1 MFEKVLFP
9 TDFSGYA
16 QKTFE
21 CIDEIPGVKEV
32 VLQHVVDAAYLSK
45 RGQALDPYIEN
56 ARIFLEEEKKRL
68 ESLGLKARAKVDV
81 IEEGDVSS
89 AILETANKEKV
100 SLVVIGAHG
109 KSLIEGILLGSVAT
123 NILRFGKAH
132 VLIMR
137 YKSAERLEGEKFE
150 KFCPRIFSKVL
161 FPTDFSEPAGD
172 ALSFVKNLE
181 GIEEMVLVH
190 VVDRGE
196 TQEEIKV
203 NVQEA
208 KKKLLDTAAE
218 LSRAG
223 MKVKVHVSVGS
234 PPDEIA
240 SVAEEENVSLI
251 TMSTR
256 GRGVFRE
263 LLLGGTARD
272 VVRHAKRPVLAVRAK
287 QRT

>member
-21 CIDEIPGVKEV
+21 CIGEIPGVKEV

-45 RGQALDPYIEN
+45 KGQALDPYIEN
-56 ARIFLEEEKKRL
+56 ARIFLEEEKERL

-81 IEEGDVSS
+81 IAEGDVSG
-89 AILETANKEKV
+89 AILETANKEQV
-100 SLVVIGAHG
+100 SLVVMGAHG

-123 NILRFGKAH
+123 NILRFSKAH

-137 YKSAERLEGEKFE
+137 YKSAERLEDEKFE
-150 KFCPRIFSKVL
+150 KFYPRIFSKVL
-161 FPTDFSEPAGD
+161 FPTDFSEPAGE
-172 ALSFVKNLE
+172 ALSFVKSLE
-181 GIEEMVLVH
+181 GIEEIVLVH

-196 TQEEIKV
+196 TQEEINA

-208 KKKLLDTAAE
+208 KKKLEDTAAE

-234 PPDEIA
+234 PPDEIN
-240 SVAEEENVSLI
+240 SVTEEENISLI
-251 TMSTR
+251 AMSTR

-287 QRT
+287 GV

>member
-21 CIDEIPGVKEV
+21 CIGEIPGVKEV

-68 ESLGLKARAKVDV
+68 EGIGLKAIVKEDV
-81 IEEGDVSS
+81 IEEGDVSG
-89 AILETANKEKV
+89 AILETVIKEKV
-100 SLVVIGAHG
+100 TLVVMGAHG
-109 KSLIEGILLGSVAT
+109 KSLIDGILLGSVAT

-137 YKSAERLEGEKFE
+137 YKSAEGLKDEKLE
-150 KFCPRIFSKVL
+150 KFCPQIFSKVL
-161 FPTDFSEPAGD
+161 FPIDFSGPAGA

-181 GIEEMVLVH
+181 GVEDIVLVH

-196 TQEEIKV
+196 TQEEIEA
-203 NVQEA
+203 NVREA
-208 KKKLLDTAAE
+208 KKKLEDIKEDLGK
-218 LSRAG
+218 AG
-223 MKVKVHVSVGS
+223 LRVKVYVRAGS
-234 PPDEIA
+234 PPDEIN
-240 SVAEEENVSLI
+240 SVAEEENISLLA
-251 TMSTR
+251 MSTR
-256 GRGVFRE
+256 GKGTFGE
-263 LLLGGTARD
+263 LLLGGIARD
-272 VVRHAKRPVLAVRAK
+272 VVTHTKRPVLAL
-287 QRT
+287 RT